1 MTCIL
6 TGVDSS
12 SAEVKGYW
20 GNDPNTPSVVTLLCI
35 DAARGLILPD
45 RCCPD
50 GEGKGVEGSPRRAG
64 GAAWL
69 SCLGPGAQ
77 LDSGEQQD
85 LGGGSAVPASCG
97 PRALNFPPTPKHTQ
111 RGATPSRGGAGAVRS
126 WSCPRESGDSTRV
139 RGQHRVSPAVSPCH
153 SPSEGSRPPPLLP
166 LAGSELGKGGE
177 VEKCVQNAPDTPA
190 QPCVGCEQ
198 PPSQCLP

>member
-45 RCCPD
+45 RW
-50 GEGKGVEGSPRRAG
+50 EGKGVEGSPRRAG

-77 LDSGEQQD
+77 LDSAEQQD

-97 PRALNFPPTPKHTQ
+97 PQALTFPPPQNTL
-111 RGATPSRGGAGAVRS
+111 RGEQPPAEEVLELSGAGAA
-126 WSCPRESGDSTRV
+126 PGV
-139 RGQHRVSPAVSPCH
+139 RGQHRVPPAVSPCH

-177 VEKCVQNAPDTPA
+177 VEKCVQNAPGTGA
-190 QPCVGCEQ
+190 QPCVGCDQ